1 MTDDEALRYPIGRF
15 AAPPAPPS
23 ATDRA
28 SLVAR
33 LAALPGAVH
42 EAVHGCTE
50 AQLDT
55 PYREGGWT
63 VRQVVHHLA
72 DSHMNAYVR
81 LKLGLTEDAPTIRP
95 YDEVRWAL
103 LPEVARTPV
112 ATTVALLEA
121 LHARFAETFRAMA
134 DAEFARTIVHPADG
148 VRRLDTLLAQ
158 YAWHGAHHVAQV
170 VRLRERRG
178 W

>member
-1 MTDDEALRYPIGRF
+1 MDLEALRYPIGRF
-15 AAPPAPPS
+15 VAPPAPPTPTERE
-23 ATDRA
+23 A
-28 SLVAR
+28 LVAR
-33 LAALPGAVH
+33 LAALPAALH
-42 EAVHGCTE
+42 EVLRGCTE

-63 VRQVVHHLA
+63 VRQVAHHLA
-72 DSHMNAYVR
+72 DSHLNAYVR

-95 YDEVRWAL
+95 YDEGRWAA
-103 LPEVARTPV
+103 LPEVGRTPV
-112 ATTVALLEA
+112 ATTLALLEA

-134 DAEFARTIVHPADG
+134 DADFARTIVHPADG
-148 VRRLDTLLAQ
+148 VRRLDTLLAL
-158 YAWHGAHHVAQV
+158 YAWHGDHHVAQV